1 LLHKDSGKILLSAVE
16 EGFSSLDEL
25 SKQAIFFHLEASF
38 QVKKENIPKNL
49 PEFKDALEGL
59 FGPGAPYIEKT
70 ITRRLHERL
79 GLGLENDSCT
89 DSLRCINVARKRIA
103 SGREWVTT

>member
-1 LLHKDSGKILLSAVE
+1 LLQNDFSKILLSAVE
-16 EGFSSLDEL
+16 EGFSSLGES

-49 PEFKDALEGL
+49 SGFKDALEGL

-70 ITRRLHERL
+70 ITERLHEKL
-79 GLGLENDSCT
+79 GLKLDEPCADFV
-89 DSLRCINVARKRIA
+89 RCVHTARKRIT
-103 SGREWVTT
+103 SEMERVTK